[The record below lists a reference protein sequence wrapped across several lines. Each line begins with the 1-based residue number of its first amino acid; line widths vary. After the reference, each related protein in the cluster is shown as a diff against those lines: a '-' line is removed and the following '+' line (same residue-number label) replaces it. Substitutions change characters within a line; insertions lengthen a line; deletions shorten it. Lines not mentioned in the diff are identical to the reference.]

1 MNIAQSIQ
9 NNTLI
14 NKMVL
19 TKTMIAC
26 PLMMTMHV
34 NLWNVNAIK
43 LKSLENKHDISQS
56 VECIIVMVQWITI
69 FVYISLSALLP
80 SFYIVVNIKQSKPF
94 NTILY
99 KKLIC
104 LHNFLD
110 KMEEIGTAE
119 GLEESTKTILNV
131 LNNSTNSL
139 LICADQYWPSV
150 AIGIEVFNK
159 GMFDLKKRNVK
170 CRFITEVT
178 KENIAFCKELLKIA
192 AVHHLPG
199 LKGNFAVNENEYIAS
214 ATMKNLQLLSQVVY
228 SNSKAV
234 VEQHNFFFE
243 NLWDK
248 SISAT
253 EKIDEIEK
261 GIVPEIVAVIK
272 NPLEI
277 KNIYFDVLKSSV
289 TEIMLILTTS
299 SVFLSEENDGLMQSL
314 IDASNRNVKIR
325 IITPSFS
332 NAKNEID
339 NLSQKNKIE
348 VRRIESPFDAPINIL
363 VVDEKYSLIVELKND
378 TKQKFTEAVGSA
390 IYSTSQPN
398 VISFVTIFDTLWK
411 QTELYEKLKDAD
423 NLKEEYIKK
432 LRVADKAKDEF
443 VNIAAHEL
451 RTPTQSILT
460 FANLLKYDVNK
471 NESIEAIYRNA
482 KRLNVLIKNILDVTK
497 IESNKLVLHQEN
509 FNINDL
515 LTTVIKDYTR
525 QLKKPTYKRRIKVYY
540 TLQSE
545 ILGPDA
551 LIHAD
556 KERIIQVISNLLDN
570 AIKFIEKDGLIRI
583 TLKISKG
590 ESPHANG
597 YAEIIIKDSG
607 SGISEEILP
616 HLFSKFSTRSF
627 QGTGLGLYISKNII
641 ESHSGSM
648 WAENNKDGKGAT
660 FSFRIP
666 LIKTDLIQ
674 NSSGVSI

>member
-1 MNIAQSIQ
+1 
-9 NNTLI
+9 
-14 NKMVL
+14 
-19 TKTMIAC
+19 
-26 PLMMTMHV
+26 
-34 NLWNVNAIK
+34 
-43 LKSLENKHDISQS
+43 
-56 VECIIVMVQWITI
+56 
-69 FVYISLSALLP
+69 
-80 SFYIVVNIKQSKPF
+80 
-94 NTILY
+94 
-99 KKLIC
+99 
-104 LHNFLD
+104 
-110 KMEEIGTAE
+110 
-119 GLEESTKTILNV
+119 
-131 LNNSTNSL
+131 
-139 LICADQYWPSV
+139 
-150 AIGIEVFNK
+150 
-159 GMFDLKKRNVK
+159 MFDLKKRNVK
-170 CRFITEVT
+170 CRFITEIT
-178 KENIAFCKELLKIA
+178 KENITFCKELLKIA
-192 AVHHLPG
+192 SVHHLPG

-248 SISAT
+248 SISAI
-253 EKIDEIEK
+253 EKIDEIER
-261 GIVPEIVAVIK
+261 GIIPEIVNVIK
-272 NPLEI
+272 NPFEI
-277 KNIYFDVLKSSV
+277 KNIYFDVLKSSL

-299 SVFLSEENDGLMQSL
+299 TVFMREENDGIMQSL

-348 VRRIESPFDAPINIL
+348 VRRIESPFDARINIL
-363 VVDEKYSLIVELKND
+363 VVDGKYSLIVELKND
-378 TKQKFTEAVGSA
+378 TKKKFTEAVGSA

-398 VISFVTIFDTLWK
+398 VVSFVTIFETLWK

-432 LRVADKAKDEF
+432 LRLADKAKDEF

-460 FANLLKYDVNK
+460 FANLLKYDINK

-509 FNINDL
+509 FNLNDL

-525 QLKKPTYKRRIKVYY
+525 QLKKPTYKRHIKLYY
-540 TLQSE
+540 TLQNE

-570 AIKFIEKDGLIRI
+570 AIKFIERDGLIRI

-590 ESPHANG
+590 DSPYAYG
-597 YAEIIIKDSG
+597 YTEIIIKDTG
-607 SGISEEILP
+607 SGISEEIFP
-616 HLFSKFSTRSF
+616 HLFSKFSTRSVSRYW
-627 QGTGLGLYISKNII
+627 TGVVHFKEYY
-641 ESHSGSM
+641 
-648 WAENNKDGKGAT
+648 
-660 FSFRIP
+660 R
-666 LIKTDLIQ
+666 
-674 NSSGVSI
+674 VSWWKYVG

>member
-1 MNIAQSIQ
+1 
-9 NNTLI
+9 
-14 NKMVL
+14 
-19 TKTMIAC
+19 
-26 PLMMTMHV
+26 
-34 NLWNVNAIK
+34 
-43 LKSLENKHDISQS
+43 
-56 VECIIVMVQWITI
+56 
-69 FVYISLSALLP
+69 
-80 SFYIVVNIKQSKPF
+80 
-94 NTILY
+94 
-99 KKLIC
+99 
-104 LHNFLD
+104 
-110 KMEEIGTAE
+110 
-119 GLEESTKTILNV
+119 
-131 LNNSTNSL
+131 
-139 LICADQYWPSV
+139 
-150 AIGIEVFNK
+150 
-159 GMFDLKKRNVK
+159 MFDLKKRNVK

-261 GIVPEIVAVIK
+261 GIVPEIVDVIK
-272 NPLEI
+272 NPIEI
-277 KNIYFDVLKSSV
+277 KNIYFNILKSSIN
-289 TEIMLILTTS
+289 EIMLILTTS
-299 SVFLSEENDGLMQSL
+299 SVFLREENDGLMSAL
-314 IDASNRNVKIR
+314 LDVSNKNVKIR

-332 NAKNEID
+332 NEENELY
-339 NLSQKNKIE
+339 NLSQKDNIE

-363 VVDEKYSLIVELKND
+363 VVDGKYSLIVELKHD
-378 TKQKFTEAVGSA
+378 MKQKFPEAVGSA
-390 IYSTSQPN
+390 IYSTSQAN
-398 VISFVTIFDTLWK
+398 VLSFVTIFDTLWK
-411 QTELYEKLKDAD
+411 QTELYEKLKDAG

-432 LRVADKAKDEF
+432 LRLADKAKDEF

-497 IESNKLVLHQEN
+497 IESNKLILHQEN
-509 FNINDL
+509 FNLNYL
-515 LTTVIKDYTR
+515 LTTIIKDYTS
-525 QLKKPTYKRRIKVYY
+525 QLKKPAYKRRIKLYY
-540 TLQSE
+540 ALHNETVR
-545 ILGPDA
+545 PDA

-590 ESPHANG
+590 DSPHSHG
-597 YAEIIIKDSG
+597 WAEIIIKDTG

-616 HLFSKFSTRSF
+616 YLFSKFSTRSF

-641 ESHSGSM
+641 ESHGGNM

-660 FSFRIP
+660 FSFKIP

-674 NSSGVSI
+674 NSHGVSI